1 MTQNSSISWFI
12 SCPPGTMLL
21 LTACCNF
28 LLTKKPQTGASKGLQ
43 GGYEE
48 QGLPTAGG
56 AETGKPQS
64 IFSSSTCSSSSSSFF
79 RMGKGWG
86 GGGEERSLVG
96 VAEGSVSALGEGEE
110 GSAQVMLD
118 PEPTKEG
125 DRGRRSRGWSWGW
138 GSWRER
144 RQVCFTDRGD
154 PVERE
159 MEEME
164 RYGERETTSD
174 TAPMILD

>member
-1 MTQNSSISWFI
+1 
-12 SCPPGTMLL
+12 MLL
-21 LTACCNF
+21 VTACFNF
-28 LLTKKPQTGASKGLQ
+28 LLAKKPQAGASKGLQ
-43 GGYEE
+43 EGYDE
-48 QGLPTAGG
+48 QGRPLASV

-64 IFSSSTCSSSSSSFF
+64 IFSSSSSSSSSSSFF
-79 RMGKGWG
+79 HMGKGWG
-86 GGGEERSLVG
+86 GGGGGRSLVC

-125 DRGRRSRGWSWGW
+125 DRGRRSRGWRWGW
-138 GSWRER
+138 SSWRGR

-174 TAPMILD
+174 TALMIPD